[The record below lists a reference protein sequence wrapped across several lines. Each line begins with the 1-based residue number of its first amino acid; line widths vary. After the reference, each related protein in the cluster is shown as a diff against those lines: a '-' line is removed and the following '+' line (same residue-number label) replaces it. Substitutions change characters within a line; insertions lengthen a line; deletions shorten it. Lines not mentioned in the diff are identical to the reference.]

1 ISYKIGL
8 NFRNDSVDFPLVL
21 KKIPESIIRK
31 FTHII
36 GDKGYDSEKNHQIA
50 RSYGLISVIP
60 ARNEDVP
67 VYSTRGYYRKK
78 MKRKL
83 PDEYR
88 ERAKVET
95 VHSVIKRRFGDFLRS
110 MDKINSR
117 KEEIMKFLVYNI
129 TRIIKI
135 TKNYEKLIFQKGFLL
150 SSGLIYSI
158 ILFLRSSTISFV

>member
-1 ISYKIGL
+1 M
-8 NFRNDSVDFPLVL
+8 VL
-21 KKIPESIIRK
+21 KKIPKSIIRK

-67 VYSTRGYYRKK
+67 VYRTRGYYRKK